1 MAQDRFFGDLLQEL
15 YDARKSGSLFIT
27 VLQSSEDLVRIYIK
41 NGEIYHLTYGSAIGQ
56 DALDIIEYYT
66 LRNVTFL
73 EGLEAPAGTVPAKFA
88 TKKFIDMMKKTSNK
102 KVRVA

>member
-1 MAQDRFFGDLLQEL
+1 MAQDRNFADVLQEL
-15 YDARKSGSLFIT
+15 YNAKKSGSLFIT
-27 VLQSSEDLVRIYIK
+27 VEQSSEDLVRIYLK

-88 TKKFIDMMKKTSNK
+88 TRKFIDLMKKAYR

>member
-1 MAQDRFFGDLLQEL
+1 MAQDRNFADVLQEL
-15 YDARKSGSLFIT
+15 HDAKKSGSLFIT
-27 VLQSSEDLVRIYIK
+27 VLQSSEDLVRIYLK

-73 EGLEAPAGTVPAKFA
+73 EGLDAPAGTVPSKFA
-88 TKKFIDMMKKTSNK
+88 TKKFIDTMRKTYR

>member
-1 MAQDRFFGDLLQEL
+1 MAQDRNFADVLQEL
-15 YDARKSGSLFIT
+15 YDAKKSGSLFVT
-27 VLQSSEDLVRIYIK
+27 VLQSSEDLVRIYLR

-66 LRNVTFL
+66 LRNLTFL

-88 TKKFIDMMKKTSNK
+88 TRKSIDTMRKANK
-102 KVRVA
+102 PVRVA

>member
-1 MAQDRFFGDLLQEL
+1 MPQERNFADVLQEFHE
-15 YDARKSGSLFIT
+15 ARKSGSLFIT
-27 VLQSSEDLVRIYIK
+27 MLQSSEDLFRIYIK

-56 DALDIIEYYT
+56 EAMDIIEYYT

-88 TKKFIDMMKKTSNK
+88 TKKFIDAMRKANK
-102 KVRVA
+102 RVRVA

>member
-1 MAQDRFFGDLLQEL
+1 MAQDRNFADVLQEL

-27 VLQSSEDLVRIYIK
+27 VLQSSEDLVRIYLK

-66 LRNVTFL
+66 LRNLTFL

-88 TKKFIDMMKKTSNK
+88 IKKFIDTMRKADKR
-102 KVRVA
+102 VRVA